1 MPNEG
6 YKSMREIGKQF
17 GATSHEV
24 GQWLENLG
32 LRTSDHQPTQTARLE
47 GWIAKLPSRQ
57 PGTWFYGWDAKRVTE
72 LFKQMEYVGRR
83 SIPRPP
89 E

>member
-57 PGTWFYGWDAKRVTE
+57 PGTWFYDE
-72 LFKQMEYVGRR
+72 LTVAWTL
-83 SIPRPP
+83 SP
-89 E
+89 ELAHRIVRLLNSD